1 MKLHIAI
8 FLSLFIF
15 FLYTCQNKQKVI
27 TIKKEKLVN
36 GNIEVTYKIVND
48 KDLNLSLSLKE
59 LLKNEKI
66 VKLIKSEFAKGYRNI
81 DINTDLELTDKFK
94 LETIKEHYSFCVLK
108 DDFADIVSLAEDD
121 ATTRKVLKKDSFVEL
136 VDIKTIDKTI
146 SKVLD

>member
-1 MKLHIAI
+1 M
-8 FLSLFIF
+8 
-15 FLYTCQNKQKVI
+15 
-27 TIKKEKLVN
+27 N

-59 LLKNEKI
+59 LLQNEKI

-121 ATTRKVLKKDSFVEL
+121 ATTRKVLKKDSLVEL

>member
-81 DINTDLELTDKFK
+81 DINSDLELTDKFK